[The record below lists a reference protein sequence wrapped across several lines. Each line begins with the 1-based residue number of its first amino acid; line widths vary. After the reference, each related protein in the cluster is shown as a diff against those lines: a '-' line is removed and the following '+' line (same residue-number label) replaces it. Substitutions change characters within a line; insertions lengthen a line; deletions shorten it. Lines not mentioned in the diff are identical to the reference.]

1 MPGRCFCFGS
11 PLACLIDLTAFFRRG
26 SFCLFVIFDRHCITQ
41 NIVLFGFSCIAIS
54 LIKWS
59 LSNASFQQSLAY
71 FENFSRYQMQT
82 MRKKHSIY
90 EVMEDLF
97 TSEECLKNVF
107 KISCTNSWW
116 NILFL
121 LFLGGGCLNGFFFK
135 FWCIVIFLFQIY
147 FTVSLFSRSFV
158 CLFLWSL
165 LPVWNFCYMLFVI
178 SLCLFVIKCMFQ
190 VASTSTFFYIS
201 FHLAKILSLQ
211 QDIQFQDNKES
222 ICPSSGPHYTT
233 HIAIFSVCCFLTI
246 KVIKLLRSSERFFF
260 WFR

>member
-1 MPGRCFCFGS
+1 M
-11 PLACLIDLTAFFRRG
+11 
-26 SFCLFVIFDRHCITQ
+26 
-41 NIVLFGFSCIAIS
+41 LFGFSCIAIS

-158 CLFLWSL
+158 CLFLWLL

>member
-1 MPGRCFCFGS
+1 M
-11 PLACLIDLTAFFRRG
+11 
-26 SFCLFVIFDRHCITQ
+26 
-41 NIVLFGFSCIAIS
+41 LFGFSCIAIS

-121 LFLGGGCLNGFFFK
+121 LFFLGGGGVLMVFFLNFGLLLFSFFK
-135 FWCIVIFLFQIY
+135 FILLLVY
-147 FTVSLFSRSFV
+147 FPVRLFV
-158 CLFLWSL
+158 C
-165 LPVWNFCYMLFVI
+165 FCGCCCPCEIFVTC
-178 SLCLFVIKCMFQ
+178 CL
-190 VASTSTFFYIS
+190 
-201 FHLAKILSLQ
+201 
-211 QDIQFQDNKES
+211 
-222 ICPSSGPHYTT
+222 
-233 HIAIFSVCCFLTI
+233 
-246 KVIKLLRSSERFFF
+246 
-260 WFR
+260 

>member
-1 MPGRCFCFGS
+1 M
-11 PLACLIDLTAFFRRG
+11 
-26 SFCLFVIFDRHCITQ
+26 
-41 NIVLFGFSCIAIS
+41 LFGFSCIAIS

-82 MRKKHSIY
+82 MRKKTFNIWSNGRSLY
-90 EVMEDLF
+90 
-97 TSEECLKNVF
+97 KWRVF
-107 KISCTNSWW
+107 EKRFQ
-116 NILFL
+116 NILYKFL
-121 LFLGGGCLNGFFFK
+121 VEYSFSPFFWGGGVLMGFFFK

-158 CLFLWSL
+158 CLFLWLL
-165 LPVWNFCYMLFVI
+165 LPVWIFCYMLFVI

-246 KVIKLLRSSERFFF
+246 KVIKLLHSSELFFF

>member
-1 MPGRCFCFGS
+1 M
-11 PLACLIDLTAFFRRG
+11 
-26 SFCLFVIFDRHCITQ
+26 
-41 NIVLFGFSCIAIS
+41 LFGFSCIAIS

-59 LSNASFQQSLAY
+59 LSNASFQQFLAY

-97 TSEECLKNVF
+97 SSEECLKNVF

-158 CLFLWSL
+158 CLFLWLL